1 MLNRQVGT
9 HEPYTFTEREVDDMA
24 KRSGL
29 TPKVVNESKAPG
41 KLLCVRW
48 GNHAMQGYILEW
60 TGKEWREA

>member
-9 HEPYTFTEREVDDMA
+9 HEPYTFTEHEVDDMA

-29 TPKVVNESKAPG
+29 TPKAVKESKAPG
-41 KLLCVRW
+41 KLLCVHW
-48 GNHAMQGYILEW
+48 GNRAMQGYILEW